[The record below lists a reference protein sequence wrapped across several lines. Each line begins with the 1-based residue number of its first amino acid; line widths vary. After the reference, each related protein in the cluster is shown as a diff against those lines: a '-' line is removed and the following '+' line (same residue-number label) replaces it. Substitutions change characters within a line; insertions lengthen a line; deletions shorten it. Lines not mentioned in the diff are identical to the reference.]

1 MSVVENKRLA
11 SDLDADERREA
22 GCQVKRIVGSR
33 RFASAERSQQ
43 LLTHI
48 VGEALAGREG
58 GLKEH
63 PIALAVWGKG
73 QDFDPSTDRLVS
85 TAAGAMRRK
94 RDEYYSHEG
103 RNDRC
108 IITIPTGGFV
118 PEFAFVS
125 APEPELAAIPPT
137 PAAPLDAPED
147 AKVAARPR
155 SRLKMVLAAVAA
167 VALLCVLFAYFH
179 GKGIRITNPADGATV
194 GPVGDVA
201 GKGWTPGL
209 NNYLIVEPV
218 DQSGRRWVQSQ
229 IESQDWTLSVHF
241 GQGDTLSGM
250 RFRIYVLSTA
260 STVPIGEL
268 TMQPQDPRASP
279 AITVTLQK

>member
-43 LLTHI
+43 LLTFI

-58 GLKEH
+58 GLKEY

-73 QDFDPSTDRLVS
+73 PDFDPAIDRLVS
-85 TAAGAMRRK
+85 TAAGAMRKK
-94 RDEYYSHEG
+94 RDEYYGNEG

-108 IITIPTGGFV
+108 VITIPTGGFV
-118 PEFAFVS
+118 PEFEFVS
-125 APEPELAAIPPT
+125 EPEPAPIRPT
-137 PAAPLDAPED
+137 PAVPPDAPED
-147 AKVAARPR
+147 AKVAAMPR

-179 GKGIRITNPADGATV
+179 GKGIRITSPADGASV
-194 GPVGDVA
+194 GPVADVVGA
-201 GKGWTPGL
+201 GWTPGL

-218 DQSGRRWVQSQ
+218 DQSGQRWVQAQ